1 MSREADLRMA
11 RAIARRA
18 AELGGRAYYVG
29 GCVRDG
35 LLGRET
41 GDIDLEL
48 HGLTPRQAEGLLDGL
63 GQRLEMGASFGIY
76 GLRGCGLDIALPRRE
91 RPTGPG
97 HRDFDV
103 SVEPFLGTEQAARRR
118 DLTVN
123 ALMRDVLT
131 GELIDHFHG
140 RADLR
145 RGVLRHVDDR
155 SFPEDPLRVLRLAQF
170 AARFGFSVAPETAAL
185 CRRIDLA
192 ALPPERVEG
201 ELRKALLQAR
211 RPSVFFDTLR
221 RLGQLSVWFPEL
233 EALIGVPQDPLRH
246 AEGDVWNHTMLVLDC
261 AAGLRERSTW
271 PYGFLWAALCHD
283 LGKALTTEE
292 KNGRLHAYG
301 HETAGLPL
309 AESLLGRCSG
319 EKRLRA
325 YVLNMVELHMKP
337 NALAGARASLKS
349 TNHLFDRALAPED
362 LILLAAADG
371 QGTHG
376 AYPWVDTTPWLR
388 ERLARYRQLMARP
401 QVSGAELIAAGLQP
415 DARFRQ
421 LLDYAHKLHL
431 AGIPHD
437 DALKQTLACARKL

>member
-1 MSREADLRMA
+1 MSREHDLYVA

-29 GCVRDG
+29 GCVRDD

-41 GDIDLEL
+41 KDLDMEL
-48 HGLTPRQAEGLLDGL
+48 HGLTPRQVEAILDSL

-76 GLRGCGLDIALPRRE
+76 GLKGCGLDIALPRRE

-103 SVEPFLGTEQAARRR
+103 SVDPFLGTEQAARRR
-118 DLTVN
+118 DFTIN
-123 ALMRDVLT
+123 ALMQDVLT

-140 RADLR
+140 QADLR
-145 RGVLRHVDDR
+145 RDILRHVDDH

-185 CRRIDLA
+185 CRRIDLT

-201 ELRKALLQAR
+201 ELRKALLQAEQ
-211 RPSVFFDTLR
+211 PSVFFETLR
-221 RLGQLSVWFPEL
+221 QIGQLSVWFPEL
-233 EALIGVPQDPLRH
+233 ESLIGVPQDPLRH
-246 AEGDVWNHTMLVLDC
+246 AEGDVWNHTLLVLDC
-261 AAGLRERSTW
+261 AAALREQSTW

-292 KNGRLHAYG
+292 KHGRLHAYG

-309 AESLLGRCSG
+309 AESLLGRISG

-337 NALAGARASLKS
+337 NALAGANASLKS
-349 TNHLFDRALAPED
+349 TNHLFDRSLAPED

-371 QGTHG
+371 QGTWG
-376 AYPWVDTTPWLR
+376 AVPWVDTTPWLR
-388 ERLARYRQLMARP
+388 QRLAHYRQLMSRP
-401 QVSGAELIAAGLQP
+401 QVDGAELIAAGLRP
-415 DARFRQ
+415 DERFRE
-421 LLDYAHKLHL
+421 LLAYAHKLHL

-437 DALKQTLACARKL
+437 DALKQTLAYARKL